1 MKKHRNNTAPAVPL
15 QRLVQSLLF
24 IPAVIASLAIFLLV
38 LFGPLALL
46 AWLLVAKVG
55 CDPGLAILL
64 AMVVGIPWAIL
75 LPLIFD

>member
-1 MKKHRNNTAPAVPL
+1 MKIPTKAALPVPL
-15 QRLVQSLLF
+15 QRLIQSLWI
-24 IPAVIASLAIFLLV
+24 IPAVIAGIAVFLLV
-38 LFGPLALL
+38 LLGPLALL

-64 AMVVGIPWAIL
+64 AMGVGIPWSLL